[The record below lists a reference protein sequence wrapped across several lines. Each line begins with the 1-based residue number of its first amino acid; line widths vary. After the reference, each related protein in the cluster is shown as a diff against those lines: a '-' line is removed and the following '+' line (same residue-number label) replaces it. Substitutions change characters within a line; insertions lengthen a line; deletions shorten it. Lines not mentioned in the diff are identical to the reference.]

1 MSFIRRIGRRFRSF
15 VNGLQY
21 RQKLLVTIAMVAL
34 VPLLLLSAV
43 YMSAY
48 ARAKLQAIMER
59 NIGRHDAQVEQLD
72 RMFYAGIKK
81 LIYLSNN
88 LQVIQLL
95 SQDYSD
101 DLLAYMNNLT
111 NVQGVLEALKSDE
124 LQSGVAVYGVNPSLY
139 RTENIRKI
147 GDLDPSVRERV
158 MSNKDAYPVRTFV
171 KLDDGR
177 TEVRIYSQIMDLKE
191 TLAITEVTFPLDS
204 SLEAIRRT
212 VTNGSFVMYRQKDG
226 VRFLIGTNGID
237 DAEAER
243 AAERYVTVGGS
254 RGYYI
259 VPMRINAA
267 QDDLLLFVDRT
278 PVYLKLAESLAWP
291 AVMLVGLL
299 LTIFFSI
306 KFVTFGLTRR
316 LSELMGTV
324 RGEIASLDA
333 GPLPSADPF
342 AFAGGREFAGPEAA
356 PAEGAAGDELGQ
368 LDRAF
373 HGLVVQIRD
382 HYRQTAA
389 YEVGKRQMEAE
400 LLQVN
405 INPHVL
411 YNTLSAIKWVY
422 EDERLGQLIDDM
434 VDFYRL
440 FLNRGEPVA
449 PLAQEIEMVKKYM
462 AMHKFS
468 YESDFTYEVDIDE
481 ALAGAMILR
490 NTLQP
495 VVENSL
501 IHGINRLAAG
511 GRISIAAREE
521 GERAVIEVSDNGPGM
536 ERHLAERLATAD
548 ADWPPALKPSGS
560 GYALANIRRRIKLY
574 YGDAF
579 GLHIA
584 SEPGAG
590 TKVTLTVPLGT
601 AEPKVQYPVP

>member
-1 MSFIRRIGRRFRSF
+1 MSLIRRIGRRFRSF
-15 VNGLQY
+15 AGGLQY
-21 RQKLLVTIAMVAL
+21 RQKLLVTIVLLAL

-72 RMFYAGIKK
+72 KMFYAGIKK
-81 LIYLSNN
+81 LFYLSNN

-158 MSNKDAYPVRTFV
+158 MSNKDAYPVRAFV

-177 TEVRIYSQIMDLKE
+177 TEVRIYSKIMDIRE
-191 TLAITEVTFPLDS
+191 VIAITEVTFPLDS

-212 VTNGSFVMYRQKDG
+212 MTNGSFVMYRQKDG
-226 VRFLIGTNGID
+226 ARFLIGANGID
-237 DAEAER
+237 EAEADR
-243 AAERYVTVGGS
+243 AAERYETVGGS
-254 RGYYI
+254 RDYYI

-278 PVYLKLAESLAWP
+278 PVYLKLAGSLAWP
-291 AVMLVGLL
+291 AIMLIGLL

-306 KFVTFGLTRR
+306 KFVTYLLTKR
-316 LSELMGTV
+316 LSALMGTV

-333 GPLPSADPF
+333 GPLPSADPPVS
-342 AFAGGREFAGPEAA
+342 GESDTVGPEAVS
-356 PAEGAAGDELGQ
+356 AERAAGDELGQ

-389 YEVGKRQMEAE
+389 YEVGKRMLEIE

-422 EDERLGQLIDDM
+422 EDERLAKLIDDM

-440 FLNRGEPVA
+440 FLNRGEPIA
-449 PLAQEIEMVKKYM
+449 PLAQEIGMVKKYM

-501 IHGINRLAAG
+501 MHGINRLTAG
-511 GRISIAAREE
+511 GRIAIAAHKV
-521 GERAVIEVSDNGPGM
+521 GDRAVIEVADNGPGM
-536 ERHLAERLATAD
+536 ERELAERIATAD
-548 ADWPPALKPSGS
+548 AEVPPTLKPTGS
-560 GYALANIRRRIKLY
+560 GYALANIQRRIKLY

-579 GLHIA
+579 GLRIE

-590 TKVTLTVPLGT
+590 TRVTLTVPLDG
-601 AEPKVQYPVP
+601 AVPKLQHSVL